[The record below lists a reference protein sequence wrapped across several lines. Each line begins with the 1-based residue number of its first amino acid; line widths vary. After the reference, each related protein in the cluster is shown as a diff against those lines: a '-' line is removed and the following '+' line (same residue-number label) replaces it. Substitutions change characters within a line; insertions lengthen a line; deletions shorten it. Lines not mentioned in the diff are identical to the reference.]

1 MNYRSAARVP
11 AAGILR
17 VMLTTSLVCSAAAS
31 AIATP
36 RYLNPHLPLNVR
48 VESLFKRLTL
58 NDKLSLMTGTGFTS
72 QPVASIGLPALGMVD
87 GAQGVRGGDGG
98 TQGPATAFPAG
109 VNLASSWDPSLVKMV
124 GRTIGLEALNKGE
137 GAQVLLAPAINIQR
151 SPLDGRNGEFFT
163 EDPFL
168 NAQLAVDYIN
178 GVQSTGCAACVKH
191 YVCNNEEIDRG
202 YVNVNVGERA
212 LREIYLPGFKAAVKR
227 AHVWSI
233 MAAYNKVNGQYCT
246 DNWYLLTDILKDDW
260 GFKGLAMSD
269 WGAVH
274 DTVGPVQAGLDLE
287 MPGPGFLRRSNLKA
301 ALANGQI
308 KIQHVDGAVKRLLRT
323 VLKVGLLNHPHT
335 PNQSFVNTAQA
346 RHLALRAADE
356 GIVLLKN
363 EHHVLPFSNS
373 VTSIAVIG
381 PRATT
386 WHVGAR
392 GSVGVQP
399 PFYINPLQAITQRAG
414 SSVKVRYVQGV
425 PAGDGDQPVPS
436 IVLGRGGPGKWTNG
450 LVGAYYNNPS
460 LAGLPTATRID
471 DSLQMSFNGA
481 DMPRGVSSGGFSV
494 RWQGLIAPP
503 RTGRY
508 LFTIRASGG
517 YRLTINGKRVINRWL
532 NTDGAAESGGISLI
546 EGKQVAFRLTFRND
560 RGHGFMHFNWVPP
573 AYPGQFADAV
583 NAARKSS
590 VAIVFVGSSD
600 EWEGTDRPSMDLQG
614 FQPAL
619 IRAIASA
626 NPNTVVVMNNGTPV
640 RMVDWLGK
648 VPAVV
653 EAWFPGEEGSPALA
667 SILFGDTDP
676 SGRLPVTLGAHR
688 RDYPDFGNYPG
699 TNGQVHYSEGIYVG
713 YRWFDKKHIA
723 PLFPFG
729 YGLSYTHFK
738 FSALHLSASHFS
750 AHGSVT
756 ATVRVTNTGK
766 RSGAEVVQL
775 YLKDPHP
782 KISRAVRELKGFQ
795 RLQLQP
801 GETATARFTITA
813 RDFAYCD
820 VSQKEWRAYPA
831 TYLVQVGA
839 SSRDIRLSTPL
850 KLVSTYTRHI
860 KGMGLKDP
868 YLPKPSLATN
878 KRVSASSIMHD
889 NLPMYAVD
897 GDPSTRWESQWSDP
911 QWIDV
916 DLGKP
921 VPINRVTLSWEA
933 AYGRVFD
940 IQVSTDNLHWTSVY
954 HTETGTGGLETISFP
969 TAMARWVRM
978 YGIKRGTQYG
988 YSLYSFDVYGPG
1000 KRKG

>member
-1 MNYRSAARVP
+1 MNSRSAARVP
-11 AAGILR
+11 FASIWR
-17 VMLTTSLVCSAAAS
+17 SMLTTTLVCGAATA
-31 AIATP
+31 AMCAP
-36 RYLNPHLPLNVR
+36 RYLNTHLPLNVR
-48 VESLFKRLTL
+48 VDSLFKRLTL

-72 QPVASIGLPALGMVD
+72 QPLASLGLPALGMVD
-87 GAQGVRGGDGG
+87 GAQGVRGGDGA

-109 VNLASSWDPSLVKMV
+109 VNLASTWDLSLIKQV
-124 GRTIGLEALNKGE
+124 GATIGLEALNKGE

-168 NAQLAVDYIN
+168 NAQLAVDYIE

-191 YVCNNEEIDRG
+191 YACNNEEIDRG

-212 LREIYLPGFKAAVKR
+212 LREIYLPGFRAAVKQ

-287 MPGPGFLRRSNLKA
+287 MPGPGFLRRANLRA
-301 ALANGQI
+301 ALASGQI
-308 KIQHVDGAVKRLLRT
+308 KVQQIDGAVKRLLRT
-323 VLKVGLLNHPHT
+323 ILKVGLMNHVPT
-335 PNQSFVNTAQA
+335 PNQSLVNTAHA
-346 RHLALRAADE
+346 RHLALQSANE

-363 EHHVLPFSNS
+363 QHDLLPFSS
-373 VTSIAVIG
+373 GIKSIAIIG

-399 PFYINPLQAITQRAG
+399 PFYIDPLQAITKRAG
-414 SSVKVRYVQGV
+414 NRIKIRYVQGT
-425 PAGDGDQPVPS
+425 PPGDGDQPVPAS
-436 IVLGRGGPGKWTNG
+436 VLVSNTTGPSQSGLTGSYYTNDKFTG
-450 LVGAYYNNPS
+450 VPVVRRTDQSSQLSFKG
-460 LAGLPTATRID
+460 AGLPGG
-471 DSLQMSFNGA
+471 L
-481 DMPRGVSSGGFSV
+481 PSSGFGV
-494 RWQGLIAPP
+494 RWSGSIIPP

-517 YRLTINGKRVINRWL
+517 YRLTINGRPVINRWL
-532 NTDGAAESGGISLI
+532 DTGGAAESGGISLTA
-546 EGKQVAFRLTFRND
+546 GKPAVLRLEFRDDGTPGYL
-560 RGHGFMHFNWVPP
+560 HFNWVPP
-573 AYPGQFADAV
+573 ARNDQFATAV
-583 NAARKSS
+583 EAARKSS
-590 VAIVFVGSSD
+590 VAVVFVGSSD

-619 IRAIASA
+619 IRAVAAA
-626 NPNTVVVMNNGTPV
+626 NPNTIVVMNNGTPV
-640 RMVDWLGK
+640 RMVDWLSK
-648 VPAVV
+648 VPAVI
-653 EAWFPGEEGSPALA
+653 EAWFPGEEGAPALA

-688 RDYPDFGNYPG
+688 RDYPDYGNYPG
-699 TNGQVHYSEGIYVG
+699 TSGQVHYREGIFVG
-713 YRWFDKKHIA
+713 YRWFDKKRIA

-738 FSALHLSASHFS
+738 FSRLHLSASRFS
-750 AHGSVT
+750 AQGKVT
-756 ATVRVTNTGK
+756 ATVQVTNTGK

-775 YLKDPHP
+775 YLRDPHP

-795 RLQLQP
+795 RLQLSP
-801 GETATARFTITA
+801 GQTATARFTIDA
-813 RDFAYCD
+813 RDLAYCD
-820 VSQKEWRAYPA
+820 VLKKEWRAYPS

-839 SSRDIRLSTPL
+839 SSRDIRLSAPV
-850 KLVSTYTRHI
+850 KLTTTYRRRI

-868 YLPKPSLATN
+868 FLPKPSLATG
-878 KRVSASSIMHD
+878 KHVAASSVIHD
-889 NLPMYAVD
+889 NIPQYAVD
-897 GDPSTRWESQWSDP
+897 GDPSSRWESQWSDP
-911 QWIDV
+911 QWIAV

-921 VPINRVTLSWEA
+921 VPVNRVMLSWEA
-933 AYGRVFD
+933 AYGRAFD
-940 IQVSTDNLHWTSVY
+940 IQVSRDNLHWTTVY
-954 HTETGTGGLETISFP
+954 HTTSGSGGIQTISFP
-969 TAMARWVRM
+969 SVKARWVRM
-978 YGIKRGTQYG
+978 YGITRGTQYG

-1000 KRKG
+1000 KR